1 MIVFSAGP
9 TLYTFLTPVARY
21 NLFVL
26 KVSLNTN
33 QLTKTYVQEIRKIII
48 ELLVLATRLSTSLKI
63 IESHTDRSATYDFLF
78 AIRDNHGP
86 ISYRVPL

>member
-1 MIVFSAGP
+1 MIMIVFSAGP

-48 ELLVLATRLSTSLKI
+48 ELLATRLSTSLKI